1 MKLSPEDKKLM
12 EMMAPGA
19 LTRDGFLGVDKRP
32 IGEMIDGDRS
42 SVEGLG
48 LTNERIAARLDE
60 VLRKAIAAMGA
71 PVKIANDLEAV
82 YFESRGRAPCPWG
95 DGNFDKG
102 HVELKNTHTGRKFL
116 ISPIGIHMIAA
127 HGFYQ
132 GRGSPFHLDPNEI
145 TEILLDISKNA
156 QCAGFRAR
164 TSKK

>member
-12 EMMAPGA
+12 ELMAPGA
-19 LTRDGFLGVDKRP
+19 LTRDGFLGTDRRS

-48 LTNERIAARLDE
+48 LTNELLAAKLNE
-60 VLRKAIAAMGA
+60 VLQKAMAAMGA

-95 DGNFDKG
+95 DGNFEKG
-102 HVELKNTHTGRKFL
+102 HVELKNTRTGRKFL
-116 ISPIGIHMIAA
+116 ISPVGVHMIAT

-132 GRGSPFHLDPNEI
+132 GRGCPFHINPNKVAEI
-145 TEILLDISKNA
+145 
-156 QCAGFRAR
+156 
-164 TSKK
+164 